1 MGYFFEQL
9 ILAARNRNSDD
20 RGWIQLLV
28 FLVIAVFY
36 GLGSILKS
44 KGEKRQ
50 IEDESKQ
57 RRPGQPRKPYL
68 AYQPAQA
75 AQETQPRPR
84 RPETGRYSPTRGPAK
99 SSEQLP
105 IPTTLGN
112 LAEPVV
118 RPFKPIKQAKLGSYE
133 ETPRHGPAMVDLL
146 NLEDSEALKKAIL
159 HYEILGPPVGMRQI

>member
-20 RGWIQLLV
+20 GGGWIQLLV
-28 FLVIAVFY
+28 FLFIVVFY

-50 IEDESKQ
+50 IEEQSRQK
-57 RRPGQPRKPYL
+57 RPGPPPKPHR
-68 AYQPAQA
+68 AYQPAQGV
-75 AQETQPRPR
+75 QETQPRPR
-84 RPETGRYSPTRGPAK
+84 RPQTGRYSPTRRPAK
-99 SSEQLP
+99 SSEQ
-105 IPTTLGN
+105 IPTALGN

-118 RPFKPIKQAKLGSYE
+118 KPIKPTKQVKLGSYE
-133 ETPRHGPAMVDLL
+133 ETPRLRTAARDLF
-146 NLEDSEALKKAIL
+146 NLEDNEALKKAIL